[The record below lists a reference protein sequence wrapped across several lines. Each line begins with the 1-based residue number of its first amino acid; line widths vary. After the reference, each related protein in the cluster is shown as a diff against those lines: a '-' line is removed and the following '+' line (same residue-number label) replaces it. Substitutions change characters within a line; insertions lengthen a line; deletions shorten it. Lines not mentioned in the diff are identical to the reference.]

1 MDENILKATIKK
13 IIIGLLIIT
22 CGITSYAI
30 EIDTFNILQ
39 YKIKNH
45 QLKKCLSDIAEEE
58 SGKLYQQVGLVVVNY
73 TQGEEEYLMVGCYL
87 LSWLQFYS
95 LLWEVRDNDFI
106 GCSYLNNT
114 ICFLFG
120 NEMKQYLSDTIGVV
134 SLVDRNDFFKPLLGS
149 EADFQEWKEEFF
161 RGELH
166 ADPPVWIFRKQKR
179 KFVRIYDK
187 EYDYTPKKHSFAPIG
202 EKSK

>member
-58 SGKLYQQVGLVVVNY
+58 SGKLYQQVGLVVVNFF
-73 TQGEEEYLMVGCYL
+73 QGDDEYLLAGCYT
-87 LSWLQFYS
+87 LSWLQF
-95 LLWEVRDNDFI
+95 I
-106 GCSYLNNT
+106 G
-114 ICFLFG
+114 
-120 NEMKQYLSDTIGVV
+120 MV
-134 SLVDRNDFFKPLLGS
+134 SLVDRNSFFKPLLGS
-149 EADFQEWKEEFF
+149 EADFQEWKEHFF
-161 RGELH
+161 QGELLV
-166 ADPPVWIFRKQKR
+166 DPPVWIFKKQKR
-179 KFVRIYDK
+179 KFILIDND
-187 EYDYTPKKHSFAPIG
+187 DYYYFSTAAHIRSQKTN
-202 EKSK
+202 E

>member
-58 SGKLYQQVGLVVVNY
+58 SGKLYQQVGLVVVDFS
-73 TQGEEEYLMVGCYL
+73 QGEKEYLMVGCYT

-95 LLWEVRDNDFI
+95 LLYEVKDNDFV
-106 GCSYLNNT
+106 GCSYLNNS

-120 NEMKQYLSDTIGVV
+120 NEMKQYLSDTIGMV
-134 SLVDRNDFFKPLLGS
+134 SLVDRNSFFKPLLGS
-149 EADFQEWKEEFF
+149 EADFQEWKEHFF
-161 RGELH
+161 QGELLV
-166 ADPPVWIFRKQKR
+166 DPPVWIFKKQKR
-179 KFVRIYDK
+179 KFILIDNN
-187 EYDYTPKKHSFAPIG
+187 DYYYFSTAPHIRSQ
-202 EKSK
+202 KTNK